1 MKFKLIFILLFIT
14 HCTAYNSN
22 VYQKKMY
29 NSKGFAYIYNANDF
43 ENKIV
48 NKKINNYEILISHP
62 IIKRGKMIKLTNPRN
77 GKYLVLKNNYKI
89 KYPEFFKIL
98 ITEGLAEKLEIN
110 KDIPYVEIE
119 EIKKNDLFVAEKA
132 EIFDEEK
139 QISDK
144 APIEKVSVSNLNKI
158 VSVKK
163 KGTPK
168 FKLILSNFYTLE
180 AAKLFTK
187 RIIFESN
194 YFNDKK
200 ISIFKQDK
208 HNYEVFLGPYK
219 SINMIRN
226 DYTRLKKIEIEEIDV
241 KILD

>member
-1 MKFKLIFILLFIT
+1 MQTTSKIKLSI
-14 HCTAYNSN
+14 
-22 VYQKKMY
+22 
-29 NSKGFAYIYNANDF
+29 
-43 ENKIV
+43 
-48 NKKINNYEILISHP
+48 KKINNYEILISHP

-163 KGTPK
+163 R
-168 FKLILSNFYTLE
+168 Y
-180 AAKLFTK
+180 AK
-187 RIIFESN
+187 I
-194 YFNDKK
+194 
-200 ISIFKQDK
+200 
-208 HNYEVFLGPYK
+208 
-219 SINMIRN
+219 
-226 DYTRLKKIEIEEIDV
+226 
-241 KILD
+241 